1 MGVGVGI
8 KNENHT
14 GGKILHG
21 TSVQSIES
29 IQTFQSIFSVHVSSE
44 PMVSLSIRL
53 WFPPDIFQS
62 QFRMPLWQTNIR
74 RRTPKPGPNFK
85 PGESTIWPLTINTL
99 QKNNQMIQI
108 PEIWNC
114 IGFLPCFE
122 HPVHESTK
130 VCQRWNA
137 TNDLS
142 KSCTLM
148 PQGLTALHHF
158 EELQLQKLQT
168 VGSTNCELSCG
179 IRIAVDLHQRKCQ
192 HMRDEKLTASLH
204 RLGSTCGDG
213 SHQRRLSHLRQ
224 SFDKIST
231 CFSRFSLVVL
241 WEWNV
246 WSSHKN
252 DLKSAAFTD
261 FHQIS
266 TGFHNLKKWC
276 EYSVES
282 LQSKEPI
289 LPCFQFSFLKM
300 WLLYKLSHQR
310 WAYPNR

>member
-148 PQGLTALHHF
+148 PQGLTASLRRTSTSNCGKH
-158 EELQLQKLQT
+158 QLWAVVWYKDSCWPA
-168 VGSTNCELSCG
+168 STQVSTHEG
-179 IRIAVDLHQRKCQ
+179 RKTHRIVASPRVDLWRWIAPAKTFPPSTKFRQNFHMFFTFLTRCTLGMKRLELPQKRPEKC
-192 HMRDEKLTASLH
+192 SFH
-204 RLGSTCGDG
+204 RLS
-213 SHQRRLSHLRQ
+213 SNFHWFPQ
-224 SFDKIST
+224 S
-231 CFSRFSLVVL
+231 
-241 WEWNV
+241 
-246 WSSHKN
+246 
-252 DLKSAAFTD
+252 
-261 FHQIS
+261 
-266 TGFHNLKKWC
+266 
-276 EYSVES
+276 
-282 LQSKEPI
+282 
-289 LPCFQFSFLKM
+289 
-300 WLLYKLSHQR
+300 
-310 WAYPNR
+310 